1 MKKSLLAS
9 SLVTAAA
16 GLSLGAGLAS
26 AAPDL
31 GPLVNTTCSY
41 EQVNAALLVESPDL
55 ANELAKYSIAQ
66 NRLKQFLAAPV
77 DQRQQIIQQAMS
89 SYPQWQSKV
98 GTPEGQQYAGA
109 VAQVAATC
117 NNY

>member
-1 MKKSLLAS
+1 MKKYLLAW

-16 GLSLGAGLAS
+16 GLSLGAGVAS

-31 GPLVNTTCSY
+31 GPLINTTCTY
-41 EQVNAALLVESPDL
+41 EQVNAALKAQSPDL

-66 NRLKQFLAAPV
+66 SRLKQFLAAPV
-77 DQRQQIIQQAMS
+77 DQRQQMIQQAMS
-89 SYPQWQSKV
+89 SHPQWQSKA
-98 GTPEGQQYAGA
+98 GTPEGQQYADA